1 MRSSAQV
8 TVGSPAVPRAANILR
23 ARVPVSGPQVRL
35 ASSPK
40 TIGMSP
46 GTPFPVQA
54 LGKPCGGYAPA
65 MPAPGPT
72 DDVQDP
78 SADTF
83 AAFYRQNY
91 QPALNLVRCR
101 AEHADHEAVVADAF
115 LVTWQHQQ
123 ATGVLN
129 RAWFY
134 GVLRNKIGD
143 FYRSARRREVP
154 TEFLDLH
161 EPADEDAFHSEDHLD
176 VQRVLRSLPGA
187 HSEPLILAYWCD
199 LTAAEAARGLG
210 ITEGT
215 LRVRLHRARRAFL
228 KEYDRQSDRSPTLEE
243 VTPWTVQNG

>member
-1 MRSSAQV
+1 MRIAPQLAA
-8 TVGSPAVPRAANILR
+8 GSPAVLR
-23 ARVPVSGPQVRL
+23 PADSLTVRVPVSGPHLRVAL
-35 ASSPK
+35 GP
-40 TIGMSP
+40 TIGAP
-46 GTPFPVQA
+46 HRTPFSVQA
-54 LGKPCGGYAPA
+54 PRKPRSGYAPG

-72 DDVQDP
+72 NAAQDL
-78 SADTF
+78 SAVAF

-101 AEHADHEAVVADAF
+101 AERADHEAIVADAF
-115 LVTWQHQQ
+115 LVAWQHQQ
-123 ATGVLN
+123 ATGALS
-129 RAWFY
+129 RAWLY

-154 TEFLDLH
+154 AEFLDIH
-161 EPADEDAFHSEDHLD
+161 EAEGEDSSHSEDRLD

-199 LTAAEAARGLG
+199 LTAAEAAGALG

-228 KEYDRQSDRSPTLEE
+228 KEYDRQSGRSPTPEE

>member
-1 MRSSAQV
+1 MRHAPQS
-8 TVGSPAVPRAANILR
+8 TTCSPAVARPADFLA
-23 ARVPVSGPQVRL
+23 ARVPVFASHLRVALGP
-35 ASSPK
+35 A
-40 TIGMSP
+40 IGAPP
-46 GTPFPVQA
+46 GTPISVEA
-54 LGKPCGGYAPA
+54 LVSRAAVYAPA

-72 DDVQDP
+72 NDAQDL

-83 AAFYRQNY
+83 AAFYRQNH

-101 AEHADHEAVVADAF
+101 AERADHEAVVADAF
-115 LVTWQHQQ
+115 LVAWQHQQ
-123 ATGVLN
+123 ATGALS

-154 TEFLDLH
+154 TEFLDIH
-161 EPADEDAFHSEDHLD
+161 EAEDEDSSHSEDRLD

-199 LTAAEAARGLG
+199 LTAAEAAGALG

-228 KEYDRQSDRSPTLEE
+228 KEYDRQADRSSTLEE